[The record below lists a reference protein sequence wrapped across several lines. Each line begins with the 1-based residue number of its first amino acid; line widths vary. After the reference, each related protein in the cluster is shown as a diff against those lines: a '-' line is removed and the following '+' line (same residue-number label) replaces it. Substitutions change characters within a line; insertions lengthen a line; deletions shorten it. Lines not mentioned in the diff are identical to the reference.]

1 MKKKSLN
8 RNILFNYVGQGW
20 SALMGFAFVPFYIE
34 ILGIESYGLI
44 GIYAILQATLGVLEM
59 GLSPALSREVARFS
73 VGAHTAQSIRELL
86 RTLEA
91 VYLLLALSVPL
102 LVAFGSHWMATNWVN
117 VGKLSVST
125 VTDAIIVMG
134 IVIALRWW
142 EGLYKGALVG
152 FQELVW
158 LNMVSIVVASLRW
171 GGAAMILAFISPTIM
186 AFFYFQAIVALI
198 SAVIYSIKFYN
209 LLPNADI
216 KVSFRFNSLK
226 NIWGFSS
233 GMMAITLL
241 TLLLTNTDK
250 ILLSYLLSL
259 EQFGYYSLAVLVG
272 GVLFQLIY
280 PISNAVYP
288 RLTALVTSRDEMGL
302 ITTYHHSC
310 QAISI
315 LTVPIAFTLVF
326 FGEPIVYVWT
336 GNQNIAFETAQI
348 IAPLVLGTLFN
359 GFINIPHMLQLAH
372 GWTELS
378 VRVNIYAVLII
389 IPALMLVAPEYGPQ
403 GAAYVWLA
411 LNIGYFLV
419 DAHLMYRKILPRE
432 EFRWYFFDVGI
443 PFIAVGIVGFTLS
456 RVIPFGQNITS
467 NIMWILLILLI
478 HYFIAMISSSVFWQK
493 AITLVDNYCK
503 MQNVR

>member
-1 MKKKSLN
+1 MKKTSLKK
-8 RNILFNYVGQGW
+8 NIFLNYVGQGW
-20 SALMGFAFVPFYIE
+20 SALMGFAFVPFYID

-44 GIYAILQATLGVLEM
+44 GIYALLQATLGVLEM

-73 VGAHTAQSIRELL
+73 VGAHTTQSIRELL
-86 RTLEA
+86 RTLET
-91 VYLLLALSVPL
+91 VYLVLAVSVPL
-102 LVAFGSHWMATNWVN
+102 LVAFGAHWMATNLIN
-117 VGKLSVST
+117 VGKLSVLT
-125 VTDAIIVMG
+125 VTDAIVVMG

-158 LNMVSIVVASLRW
+158 LNVVSIVVASLRW
-171 GGAAMILAFISPTIM
+171 GGAAIILAFISPTIM
-186 AFFYFQAIVALI
+186 AFFYFQAIVSLI
-198 SAVIYSIKFYN
+198 STVIYLKKFYD
-209 LLPNADI
+209 LLPDTDI
-216 KVSFRFNSLK
+216 KVGFRLNSLK

-233 GMMAITLL
+233 GVMTITIL

-272 GVLFQLIY
+272 GTLFQLIY

-288 RLTALVTSRDEMGL
+288 RLTALVASRDELGQ
-302 ITTYHHSC
+302 ITTYHNSC
-310 QAISI
+310 QTISI
-315 LTVPIAFTLVF
+315 LTVPIAYTLVF
-326 FGEPIVYVWT
+326 FGEPIVYLWT
-336 GNQNIAFETAQI
+336 GNQNIALETAPI

-372 GWTELS
+372 GWTQLS

-389 IPALMLVAPEYGPQ
+389 IPALILVAPKYGPQ

-419 DAHLMYRKILPRE
+419 DAHLMYRKILPQE
-432 EFRWYFFDVGI
+432 EFRWYFFDVGL
-443 PFIAVGIVGFTLS
+443 PLIAVGLAGLTLNK
-456 RVIPFGQNITS
+456 VIPVGLNQIS
-467 NIMWILLILLI
+467 NIMWILSALLVL
-478 HYFIAMISSSVFWQK
+478 YFIAIISSSLFWQK
-493 AITLVDNYCK
+493 AFKFVDNYWK
-503 MQNVR
+503 MQNVQ